1 VLGVPESTA
10 AGADRGVRQPVAGL
24 TLEGLTALNV
34 DGRAVPRL
42 AESWAWENGGR
53 TLRLRI
59 RQDVVFHD
67 GTPFTASTAA
77 DALREAIARP
87 NNRALYSSL
96 TDIASVAADGTR
108 DVVIRL
114 SQPSAFLPEDL
125 ELPLIRGNQIG
136 TGPFKV
142 VQNQQAEIVLDR
154 FNSYYLGTPKVDRVT
169 VRAFST
175 LRTAWASLLRGDIDM
190 VTNVPPEAV
199 EFVTNDRV
207 RVLSFSRHY
216 QYLIAFN
223 SKQGPLRSAQLRRAL
238 NLAVDRDEILRNVLR
253 GHGQSSTGAL
263 WPQHWAYD
271 GSTPG
276 YSYQPALAK
285 SLIESVPGRS
295 TVSLASN
302 AAPNAALRFTCLVP
316 ANFSLLERL
325 ALEVQRQL
333 YTVGVDMQF
342 QVLPADEFNARIT
355 EGKFEAALLDMISG
369 PSLGRAYIFWRSARH
384 FTGLNTFGYE
394 NPDAERMFD
403 VLRTSTNDGAV
414 RSSLTRLQRIFLD
427 DPPALFLAWNDRT
440 MAVRRDFNVVDEPGR
455 DPFYTIWRWTQ
466 TTSDSR

>member
-1 VLGVPESTA
+1 MPLDAGRPERQEELRSFSSASAGIHSFVKRRTATRLWCGVLFCTLAIACSPPVPHNEQPRRNDLVLGVPESTA

-67 GTPFTASTAA
+67 GTPFTASTAT

-154 FNSYYLGTPKVDRVT
+154 FNSYYLGTPKIDRVT

-223 SKQGPLRSAQLRRAL
+223 S
-238 NLAVDRDEILRNVLR
+238 N
-253 GHGQSSTGAL
+253 
-263 WPQHWAYD
+263 
-271 GSTPG
+271 
-276 YSYQPALAK
+276 
-285 SLIESVPGRS
+285 
-295 TVSLASN
+295 
-302 AAPNAALRFTCLVP
+302 
-316 ANFSLLERL
+316 
-325 ALEVQRQL
+325 
-333 YTVGVDMQF
+333 
-342 QVLPADEFNARIT
+342 
-355 EGKFEAALLDMISG
+355 
-369 PSLGRAYIFWRSARH
+369 
-384 FTGLNTFGYE
+384 
-394 NPDAERMFD
+394 
-403 VLRTSTNDGAV
+403 
-414 RSSLTRLQRIFLD
+414 
-427 DPPALFLAWNDRT
+427 
-440 MAVRRDFNVVDEPGR
+440 
-455 DPFYTIWRWTQ
+455 
-466 TTSDSR
+466 